1 MSGMALS
8 AELQFRDGQRRKI
21 CVQVENKLSSL
32 ITGINDL
39 IVNVSQLLSELVE
52 QEKSH
57 GDCAVGEEDEVS
69 DEEDE
74 EREDPPDYELQPST
88 KRFKL

>member
-57 GDCAVGEEDEVS
+57 GDYEVS